1 MQHLSTRLS
10 LCPSARSSARL
21 ALIAAVAGA
30 AALAGACSNKGAT
43 VVPEQV
49 AAAAPVAAPVLGHD
63 LVGVITT
70 RRSAVVAAEF
80 EARVHRIMVASGQRV
95 KIGDPLVMLDD
106 SAQRQRAE
114 AARHAEE
121 AAHAKMLSQNSVVA
135 NAQRKLA
142 IEQKLFERGA
152 QPREAVTASR
162 FEVSTA
168 ASAAAAARAEYQAA
182 SASRI
187 EIEQML
193 SKAVLVAPMDG
204 VVTVIKVKE
213 GEIARSG
220 TKIARVFDPQDL
232 RVQFE
237 LPRALRNELAIGET
251 VEVIVDGVT
260 LRAPVVEISAD
271 LEPPLQFAIATAD
284 VIDDD
289 SAATARVGAEV
300 RVKLTMGAG
309 RKAAAPA
316 AVAGEGTST
325 AAVAV
330 PAAVPVPAAVAA
342 PAAVPV
348 PAAVAVPAA
357 ATSTVAVPVP
367 VPAAVPVPAVPA
379 SVPASAPA
387 PASVAI
393 AAAPTTPTASPD
405 AAAPAPAAQPALIPI
420 PIPQ

>member
-1 MQHLSTRLS
+1 MQHRSTSRLS
-10 LCPSARSSARL
+10 ARATL
-21 ALIAAVAGA
+21 ALITAA
-30 AALAGACSNKGAT
+30 AALAGACSSKGAT
-43 VVPEQV
+43 VTADQV
-49 AAAAPVAAPVLGHD
+49 AAAPPVAAPALGQD

-70 RRSAVVAAEF
+70 RRSAVVSAEF

-95 KIGDPLVMLDD
+95 KLGDPLVMLDD
-106 SAQRQRAE
+106 STQRQRAE

-121 AAHAKMLSQNSVVA
+121 AAHAKMLSQGSVVA

-142 IEQKLFERGA
+142 IEQKLYERGA
-152 QPREAVTASR
+152 QPREAVTATR

-168 ASAAAAARAEYQAA
+168 AAAAAAARAEYQAA
-182 SASRI
+182 SASRL

-193 SKAVLVAPMDG
+193 AKAVLVAPMDG

-284 VIDDD
+284 VIDDAA
-289 SAATARVGAEV
+289 AATARVGAEV
-300 RVKLTMGAG
+300 RVKLPIGAG
-309 RKAAAPA
+309 RKAAPAPV
-316 AVAGEGTST
+316 AVAGTAT
-325 AAVAV
+325 AAAS
-330 PAAVPVPAAVAA
+330 AS
-342 PAAVPV
+342 
-348 PAAVAVPAA
+348 AA
-357 ATSTVAVPVP
+357 A
-367 VPAAVPVPAVPA
+367 
-379 SVPASAPA
+379 PASAPA
-387 PASVAI
+387 PVPAPVAV

-405 AAAPAPAAQPALIPI
+405 VAPAPAAQPALIPI